1 MMNPGSNQNELFTT
15 QDGSHTLVAHR
26 FGVSYHSKYGAVT
39 ESKHVFIQAGFY
51 PSLLEKEQVSIL
63 EIGLGTGLN
72 VLLTLIEA
80 EKKGVNVVYEAVE
93 AYPITMEEVQQLNF
107 SEYLGEKRYN
117 DILEKI
123 HSSSWDT
130 LIELGPHFHFAKK
143 LVKIEDYQAQNQ
155 FDLIYFD
162 AFAPTAQPELWEF
175 PILRA
180 MHQALL
186 PGGIL
191 VTYCAKGEVKRQLK
205 AQGFNVEALPGPPGK
220 REMTRA
226 KKAV

>member
-1 MMNPGSNQNELFTT
+1 MNPGANQNELFLT

-39 ESKHVFIQAGFY
+39 ESMHVFIQAGLL
-51 PSLLEKEQVSIL
+51 PSIIDKKQVKIL

-80 EKKGVNVVYEAVE
+80 EKKGIFIEYEALE
-93 AYPITMEEVQQLNF
+93 AYPISMEEVAQLNF
-107 SEYLGEKRYN
+107 GTYLGNDRYN
-117 DILEKI
+117 TLLQQI
-123 HSSSWDT
+123 HNGPWDT
-130 LIELGPHFHFAKK
+130 VVELSPHFRFIKK
-143 LVKIEDYQAQNQ
+143 LVKIESYEASNQ

-162 AFAPTAQPELWEF
+162 AFAPTAQPELWEA
-175 PILRA
+175 PVLKN
-180 MHQALL
+180 MYQALKSQGL
-186 PGGIL
+186 L

-205 AQGFNVEALPGPPGK
+205 AQGFSVEALPGPPGK

-226 KKAV
+226 KKE

>member
-1 MMNPGSNQNELFTT
+1 MSPGSNQNELFTT

-39 ESKHVFIQAGFY
+39 ESMHVFIQAGFY
-51 PSLLEKEQVSIL
+51 PSIIEKDQINIL

-80 EKKGVNVVYEAVE
+80 EKKGISVVYEAIE
-93 AYPITMEEVQQLNF
+93 AFPVSMEEVRQLNF
-107 SEYLGEKRYN
+107 GLHLGDDRYN
-117 DILEKI
+117 AILEKI
-123 HSSSWDT
+123 HSAPWDEA
-130 LIELGPHFHFAKK
+130 IELGPEFFFTKK
-143 LVKIEDYQAQNQ
+143 LQQIEEYGAQAQ

-162 AFAPTAQPELWEF
+162 AFAPSAQPELWEA
-175 PILRA
+175 PILKN
-180 MHQALL
+180 MYQALK
-186 PGGIL
+186 PQSMM

-205 AQGFNVEALPGPPGK
+205 AQGFSVEALPGPPGK

-226 KKAV
+226 KKG

>member
-1 MMNPGSNQNELFTT
+1 MNLGSNQNELFTT

-39 ESKHVFIQAGFY
+39 ESMHVFIQAGFY
-51 PSLLEKEQVSIL
+51 PSIVEKEKINIL

-80 EKKGVNVVYEAVE
+80 EKKGISVTYEAVE
-93 AYPITMEEVQQLNF
+93 AFPISMEELEQLKF
-107 SEYLGEKRYN
+107 GEHLGNHQYN
-117 DILEKI
+117 AILEKI
-123 HSSSWDT
+123 HTCPWEEP
-130 LIELGPHFHFAKK
+130 IELASNFHFVKK
-143 LVKIEDYQAQNQ
+143 LVKIEDYHSQGS

-162 AFAPTAQPELWEF
+162 AFAPTAQPELWE
-175 PILRA
+175 PPVLRS
-180 MHQALL
+180 MYEALL
-186 PGGIL
+186 PQGML

-205 AQGFNVEALPGPPGK
+205 TQGFSVETLPGPPGK

-226 KKAV
+226 KKG